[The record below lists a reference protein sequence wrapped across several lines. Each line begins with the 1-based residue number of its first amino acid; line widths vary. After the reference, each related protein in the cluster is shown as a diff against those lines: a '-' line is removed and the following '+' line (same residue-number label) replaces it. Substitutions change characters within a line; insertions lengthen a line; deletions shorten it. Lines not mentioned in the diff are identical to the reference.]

1 MKRIN
6 TDGIVDCP
14 KLFSSHEEAD
24 TLCADQQFHAKGY
37 NGRIVVKS
45 PDTDVLVLLVHYFP
59 QMCNTCELWFQTG
72 SISTTKDGRRYIPV
86 HEICNCLSSVICNVL
101 PAAHAITGCDTT
113 AFFFGH
119 R

>member
-1 MKRIN
+1 M
-6 TDGIVDCP
+6 V
-14 KLFSSHEEAD
+14 LHA
-24 TLCADQQFHAKGY
+24 LCADQQFHAKVC

-59 QMCNTCELWFQTG
+59 QMRNTCELWFQTG
-72 SISTTKDGRRYIPV
+72 SISTTKDSRSYIPV

-113 AFFFGH
+113 SAFLALVRNQFTKLLKISLIGFLI
-119 R
+119 